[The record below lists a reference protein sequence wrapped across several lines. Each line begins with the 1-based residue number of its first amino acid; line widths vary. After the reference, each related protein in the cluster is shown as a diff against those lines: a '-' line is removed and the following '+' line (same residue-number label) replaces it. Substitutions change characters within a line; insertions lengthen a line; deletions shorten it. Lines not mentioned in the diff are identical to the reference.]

1 MPNAYLAKLRQDYD
15 TQKAAIAAL
24 QQKALDEN
32 RDLTDEEMTS
42 VRGMSESCEKLHTQI
57 TQLTDIEVRDRKV
70 QEEAA
75 RIISDA
81 DRAAVDGRADPVL
94 TRVGGH
100 GQHPQV
106 NPAGGTPLV
115 GNARAVDRDPGH
127 YTRSA
132 PNSFFGDL
140 HRARHGDDDAARR
153 LVEHNRALSTGTG
166 NAGAGVVPPHW
177 LSEEFELLARQGRAL
192 ASAVRNIGLGSDPR
206 PLTLPK
212 QLTGTDAE
220 VVEQSA
226 ENDATEDDD
235 AWTSDVDTVT
245 PKPTAGIQIVSRQ
258 MLDMSSPAI
267 DSLIYGDMIA
277 AYNLKIE
284 KKVGAAMVTAA
295 STAVTTFATE
305 AAFNTDQDASDAVI
319 DTAIAVRNARKLPAD
334 IVAMG
339 IVRYGAFLKFKDADG
354 RPLIPEASNGPMNA
368 IGVGTVAVD
377 GRMHGLG
384 IIATDGVSTGSYPE
398 SILVARAADTI
409 LFESDTLRFRYEEP
423 LGPESVKLGI
433 WGYSAVIV
441 RQAGKSVKRIVV
453 TAAA

>member
-1 MPNAYLAKLRQDYD
+1 MPNPYLEKLRRDYA
-15 TQKAAIAAL
+15 TQETAIATL
-24 QQKALDEN
+24 QATAAEEN
-32 RDLTDEEMTS
+32 RDLTEPELTSIRGQAEAMTS
-42 VRGMSESCEKLHTQI
+42 LHTQI
-57 TQLTDIEVRDRKV
+57 TQLTDIEVTNRAV
-70 QEEAA
+70 QDQAA
-75 RIISDA
+75 RIAGDADVDAVRNRSDA
-81 DRAAVDGRADPVL
+81 VITSVGRVEDRGRPGSL
-94 TRVGGH
+94 
-100 GQHPQV
+100 
-106 NPAGGTPLV
+106 PL
-115 GNARAVDRDPGH
+115 ARTQDRDPGH

-140 HRARHGDDDAARR
+140 HRARNSDDEAARR
-153 LVEHNRALSTGTG
+153 LAEHNRALSTGTG

-177 LSEEFELLARQGRAL
+177 LTEEFELLARQGRAL

-206 PLTLPK
+206 PITLPK
-212 QLTGTDAE
+212 QLTGTDTE
-220 VVEQSA
+220 IVEQSA
-226 ENDATEDDD
+226 ENGATEDDD

-267 DSLIYGDMIA
+267 DALIYGDMLA
-277 AYNLKIE
+277 AYNLKVE

-305 AAFNTDQDASDAVI
+305 ALFNTDQDASDAVI
-319 DTAIAVRNARKLPAD
+319 DTAISVRNARKLPAD
-334 IVAMG
+334 ILAMG
-339 IVRYGAFLKFKDADG
+339 VVRYGAFLKFKDADG
-354 RPLIPEASNGPMNA
+354 RPLIPEASAGPMNA

-409 LFESDTLRFRYEEP
+409 LFESDVLRFRYEEP

-433 WGYSAVIV
+433 WGYTACIV

-453 TAAA
+453 TAA

>member
-1 MPNAYLAKLRQDYD
+1 
-15 TQKAAIAAL
+15 
-24 QQKALDEN
+24 
-32 RDLTDEEMTS
+32 
-42 VRGMSESCEKLHTQI
+42 
-57 TQLTDIEVRDRKV
+57 
-70 QEEAA
+70 
-75 RIISDA
+75 
-81 DRAAVDGRADPVL
+81 
-94 TRVGGH
+94 
-100 GQHPQV
+100 
-106 NPAGGTPLV
+106 
-115 GNARAVDRDPGH
+115 
-127 YTRSA
+127 
-132 PNSFFGDL
+132 
-140 HRARHGDDDAARR
+140 
-153 LVEHNRALSTGTG
+153 
-166 NAGAGVVPPHW
+166 
-177 LSEEFELLARQGRAL
+177 
-192 ASAVRNIGLGSDPR
+192 VRNIGLGSDPR

>member
-1 MPNAYLAKLRQDYD
+1 MPNPYLTKLRADYD
-15 TQKAAIAAL
+15 AQRAAIAAL
-24 QQKALDEN
+24 QQTAVDEG
-32 RDLTDEEMTS
+32 RDLTEPELTS
-42 VRGMSESCEKLHTQI
+42 VRSMGESCTTLHTQI
-57 TQLTDIEVRDRKV
+57 ASLTDLEVIDRQV
-70 QEEAA
+70 QEQAA
-75 RIISDA
+75 RIMSDA
-81 DRAAVDGRADPVL
+81 DREAVANRADATL
-94 TRVGGH
+94 TTVHRPAQGGA
-100 GQHPQV
+100 PQRL
-106 NPAGGTPLV
+106 T
-115 GNARAVDRDPGH
+115 GNAQTQDRDPGH
-127 YTRSA
+127 YTRSSG
-132 PNSFFGDL
+132 NSFFGDL
-140 HRARHGDDDAARR
+140 HRSRNSDEEAARR

-177 LSEEFELLARQGRAL
+177 LTEEFELLARQGRAL

-212 QLTGTDAE
+212 QLTGTDSE
-220 VVEQSA
+220 VVEQAS
-226 ENDATEDDD
+226 ENGATEDDD

-267 DSLIYGDMIA
+267 DALIYGDMIA
-277 AYNLKIE
+277 AYNLKVE

-295 STAVTTFATE
+295 GSAVKTFANE
-305 AAFNTDQDASDAVI
+305 AAFIADQDASDAVI
-319 DTAIAVRNARKLPAD
+319 DAAIAVRNARKLPAD
-334 IVAMG
+334 LIAMG
-339 IVRYGAFLKFKDADG
+339 VVRYGEYLKLKDADG
-354 RPLIPEASNGPMNA
+354 RPMIPEASAGPMNA

-384 IIATDGVSTGSYPE
+384 IIATDGVATGSYPE

-433 WGYSAVIV
+433 WGYTACIV

-453 TAAA
+453 TAAT

>member
-1 MPNAYLAKLRQDYD
+1 MPNPYLEKLRGDYA
-15 TQKAAIAAL
+15 TQQTAIRAL
-24 QQKALDEN
+24 QQSAVDDG
-32 RDLTDEEMTS
+32 RDLTEDELRS
-42 VRGMSESCEKLHTQI
+42 VNSMGEANDRLFAQI
-57 TQLTDIEVRDRKV
+57 TSLTDIEVRDRAV
-70 QEEAA
+70 QEQAA
-75 RIISDA
+75 RIMSDA
-81 DRAAVDGRADPVL
+81 DRAAVDGRTGPEL
-94 TRVGGH
+94 TRVGG
-100 GQHPQV
+100 QNVRP
-106 NPAGGTPLV
+106 GTQPL
-115 GNARAVDRDPGH
+115 ARTQDRDPGH

-140 HRARHGDDDAARR
+140 HRSRSGDDDAARR

-166 NAGAGVVPPHW
+166 NAGAGVVPPKW
-177 LSEEFELLARQGRAL
+177 LTDEFELLARQGRAL
-192 ASAVRNIGLGSDPR
+192 ASAVRNIGLGGDPR
-206 PLTLPK
+206 PITLPK

-220 VVEQSA
+220 VVEQAS
-226 ENDATEDDD
+226 ENAATEDDD

-267 DSLIYGDMIA
+267 DALIYGDMIA

-295 STAVTTFATE
+295 STAITTFATN
-305 AAFNTDQDASDAVI
+305 AAFSTGSAAYDAVV

-334 IVAMG
+334 LIAMG
-339 IVRYGAFLKFKDADG
+339 VVRYGEFLKLKDADS
-354 RPLIPEASNGPMNA
+354 RPLIPEASMGPMNA
-368 IGVGTVAVD
+368 IGVGTVQVD
-377 GRMHGLG
+377 GRVGGLG
-384 IIATDGVSTGSYPE
+384 IIATDGVSTGSFPE

-409 LFESDTLRFRYEEP
+409 LFESDVLRFRYEEP

-453 TAAA
+453 TAAS